1 MVGGLSHRPN
11 PINSR
16 VFKFLSSCYTQLI
29 MFKSKIFRSSV
40 ILGVFSFAA
49 SFVGLLRD
57 RVFAS
62 QFGATRTLDI
72 YYSAFKIPD
81 LIFNLFIL
89 GAVSSAFIPVFIQ
102 HYRTDEKKAWRIS
115 QNFLNISFT
124 AVIIACGIMIL
135 FIRPLATL
143 VAPGFS
149 GADRESVIQ
158 LMRLMLLS
166 PIIFSVSTI
175 IGSTLQAL
183 ERFWAFAIAP
193 ILYNTGI
200 IIGAIYFVPIMRAH
214 GYQDVLGLGLGVILG
229 ASMHL
234 VVQLVAAWRAG
245 FRFGPIFDFS
255 DENFKSI
262 MKLMIPRTIGL
273 GAYSI
278 DSAIIN
284 ALASMLGAGSIAMLN
299 FANNLQFVPI
309 SVVGISAAI
318 AVFPRLS
325 FHASGDERVE
335 FKKKLNAA
343 LKGTALIV
351 TAGAVVLFFMSEWV
365 IRILFGVG
373 LFHGQSITIT
383 AGILSLYMLGVTAQS
398 LIPIL
403 SRAFYALKH
412 TRTPVI
418 ISLISIAVN
427 VSLASFFTFY
437 LHWDVRGLALSFAI
451 AGNVNFFL
459 LWVSF
464 KKFFDMLE

>member
-1 MVGGLSHRPN
+1 MIL
-11 PINSR
+11 
-16 VFKFLSSCYTQLI
+16 
-29 MFKSKIFRSSV
+29 KSKIFRSSV
-40 ILGVFSFAA
+40 ILGVFSFLA
-49 SFVGLLRD
+49 SVVGLLRD
-57 RVFAS
+57 RVFAGE
-62 QFGATRTLDI
+62 FGATRTLDI

-102 HYRTDEKKAWRIS
+102 HYRTDEKKAWAIS
-115 QNFLNISFT
+115 QNFLNIAFT
-124 AVIIACGIMIL
+124 AVIVACGIMIL
-135 FIRPLATL
+135 FIRPLAVL

-149 GADRESVIQ
+149 GADQESVIQ

-166 PIIFSVSTI
+166 PIIFSISTI
-175 IGSTLQAL
+175 IGSALQAL

-193 ILYNTGI
+193 ILYNVGI
-200 IIGAIYFVPIMRAH
+200 IIGAIYFVPLMRAH
-214 GYQDVLGLGLGVILG
+214 GYQEVLGLGLGVILG
-229 ASMHL
+229 ALMHL
-234 VVQLVAAWRAG
+234 GIQLLAAWRAG

-255 DENFKSI
+255 DTNFRSI
-262 MKLMIPRTIGL
+262 LKLMIPRTIGL

-325 FHASGDERVE
+325 FHASGDEKEE
-335 FKKKLNAA
+335 FNKKLNSA
-343 LKGTALIV
+343 LKSTAIIV
-351 TAGAVVLFFMSEWV
+351 TLGAVVLFFLSEWV
-365 IRILFGVG
+365 VRILFGVG
-373 LFHGQSITIT
+373 LFHNQSITIT

-403 SRAFYALKH
+403 SRAFYALHNTKI
-412 TRTPVI
+412 PVT
-418 ISLISIAVN
+418 ISIISIAVN
-427 VSLASFFTFY
+427 ISLASLFTFY
-437 LHWDVRGLALSFAI
+437 FHWDVRGLALAFAI

-459 LWVSF
+459 LWI
-464 KKFFDMLE
+464 FFRRFTKARI

>member
-1 MVGGLSHRPN
+1 
-11 PINSR
+11 
-16 VFKFLSSCYTQLI
+16 

-40 ILGVFSFAA
+40 ILGVFSFLA
-49 SFVGLLRD
+49 SLVGLLRD

-62 QFGATRTLDI
+62 EFGASRTLDI

-89 GAVSSAFIPVFIQ
+89 GAVSSAFIPVFIKQ
-102 HYRTDEKKAWRIS
+102 YRTDEKKAWDIS
-115 QNFLNISFT
+115 RNFLNIAFT
-124 AVIIACGIMIL
+124 AVIIACGIMII
-135 FIRPLATL
+135 FIRPLAL
-143 VAPGFS
+143 LIAPGFS
-149 GADRESVIQ
+149 GADQESVIQ

-193 ILYNTGI
+193 ILYNVGI

-229 ASMHL
+229 ALMHL
-234 VVQLVAAWRAG
+234 LVQLFSALRAG

-255 DENFKSI
+255 DTNFRSI
-262 MKLMIPRTIGL
+262 LKLMIPRTIGL

-278 DSAIIN
+278 DSAVIN
-284 ALASMLGAGSIAMLN
+284 SLASMLGAGSIAMLN

-318 AVFPRLS
+318 AIFPRLS
-325 FHASGDERVE
+325 FHASGDEKEE
-335 FKKKLNAA
+335 FNKKLNSA
-343 LKGTALIV
+343 LKGTAIIV
-351 TAGAVVLFFMSEWV
+351 TLGAAALFFLSEWV

-373 LFHGQSITIT
+373 LFHGQSISVT

-403 SRAFYALKH
+403 SRAFYALH
-412 TRTPVI
+412 NTRIPVI
-418 ISLISIAVN
+418 TSLISIAVN
-427 VSLASFFTFY
+427 LGLASVFTFY

-451 AGNVNFFL
+451 AGNINFL
-459 LWVSF
+459 LLWLSLRRFQKV
-464 KKFFDMLE
+464 L